1 LTRRDIHNDKTF
13 MIGERFMKK
22 SILIVV
28 VCAALGLKVFAQE
41 AAKASNVAAQ
51 NTETI
56 KWKFNGSDAG
66 TDTYQSY
73 PDGRFESVSDLNVP
87 GITLKSRL
95 AGKLVDGVI
104 TEFEISNQQ
113 GATEVKVSAKD
124 GKARI
129 TAGDKTQEVEYKPS
143 KVLFANI
150 HPVLTET
157 LVGAID
163 PAKEGVQSIDVFVLD
178 GAVTVKVDVMKKKAR
193 TIESGGGKQV
203 ADVYLVRF
211 PAVQF
216 DVYLAEGSKF
226 VAWDVPAQKLQAV
239 RSGSEAFLID
249 TTMLYPELS
258 QPVMKT
264 KTEKGVKIKMRD
276 GVELVADIVRPAD
289 DGKYPA
295 ILERTPYGREPFSKL
310 SGEWWARRGY
320 VHIVQDA
327 RGRNESGGEWVP
339 FAHER
344 KDGYDT
350 IDWIAGQSWSDG
362 KVGMIG
368 GSYGGWVQWA
378 AAVEAHP
385 ALKCIA
391 PQVSPPGL
399 FFNFPIDHG
408 VPMLWGALWW
418 SNFVKDKKALLIP
431 EIPGNLEKLM
441 TLPLS
446 KVDDEVLGRDIP
458 FYDEWLGKVTPASF
472 AGANYMADM
481 NKVKIP
487 VLHASGWWDGDGIGT
502 KLNWAKM
509 RALGHKDQWLVYGPW
524 SHAFNSSARYGGVDY
539 GPDAIIDLDLIYLR
553 WFDTW
558 LKNKP
563 AQWDKQPKVR
573 VFVTGANEWRELGD
587 WPDPRSREM
596 TLYLSSEGPANGPTS
611 VGELVATAPGDQE
624 PDRYTYNP
632 ASVEIPKQLK
642 DLRNFQEL
650 LAGGSTVVKIEPN
663 QNGVLVYK
671 TAPMN
676 DPIEIGGPIDLDL
689 YFSTSAKDTDF
700 FASLVDIDEKGEMR
714 VIGVPGKIR
723 ARYLSGWEKP
733 TLLQPG
739 KMYKAAIE
747 LWDTAHQV
755 KKGHRPGVI
764 INSQQF
770 PGYARNL
777 NTGEPIMNATR
788 MVAAHQTIYHDA
800 NRPSALRFRLLPQ
813 AQKQIAGSGK

>member
-1 LTRRDIHNDKTF
+1 
-13 MIGERFMKK
+13 MKPSNRK
-22 SILIVV
+22 LAWLILLVML
-28 VCAALGLKVFAQE
+28 ALGQPFVVWSRNQSSDESAP
-41 AAKASNVAAQ
+41 SVAAQ
-51 NTETI
+51 NPEII
-56 KWKFNGSDAG
+56 KWKFNGNDAG
-66 TDTYQSY
+66 TNTYQSQ
-73 PDGRFESVSDLNVP
+73 PDGKFESVTELNIA
-87 GITLKSRL
+87 GTALKSRL
-95 AGKLVDGVI
+95 TGKIVDGVI
-104 TEFEISNQQ
+104 TEFEIDNHQA
-113 GATEVKVSAKD
+113 GTVVKTSAKD
-124 GKARI
+124 GKARV
-129 TAGDKTQEVEYKPS
+129 TVGDKTREVEYKPS
-143 KVLFANI
+143 KALLGNL

-157 LVGAID
+157 WVKALD
-163 PAKEGVQSIDVFVLD
+163 PAKEGVQSIEVFVLD
-178 GAVTVKVDVMKKKAR
+178 AAATMKVDVLKKKSR
-193 TIESGGGKQV
+193 TIEVGGKRQI
-203 ADVYLVRF
+203 ADVYLGRF
-211 PAVQF
+211 PGVEF
-216 DVYLAEGSKF
+216 DVYLAQGSQF
-226 VAWDVPAQKLQAV
+226 AALDVPSQKLQAV
-239 RSGSEAFLID
+239 RSGYEALLVD
-249 TTMLYPELS
+249 TTTLHPELS
-258 QPVMKT
+258 QPTMKT
-264 KTEKGVKIKMRD
+264 KAEQGVKIKMRD

-295 ILERTPYGREPFSKL
+295 ILERTPYGRENFSKL

-327 RGRNESGGEWVP
+327 RGRNESDGEWTPLV
-339 FAHER
+339 HER

-350 IDWIAGQSWSDG
+350 IDWIARQSWSDG

-385 ALKCIA
+385 ALKCIV
-391 PQVSPPGL
+391 PQVSPPDP

-408 VPMLWGALWW
+408 VPMLWGAIWW
-418 SNFVKDKKALLIP
+418 SNFVKEKKTPPIP
-431 EIPGNLEKLM
+431 EIPKDLEKLK

-458 FYDEWLGKVTPASF
+458 FYDEWLEKETPASF

-487 VLHASGWWDGDGIGT
+487 VLHISGWWDGDGIGT

-509 RALGHKDQWLVYGPW
+509 RAFGHKDQWLIYGPW
-524 SHAFNSSARYGGVDY
+524 SHAFNTSSRFGDVDY
-539 GPDAIIDLDLIYLR
+539 GSDAITDLDLIYLR

-573 VFVTGANEWRELGD
+573 VFVTGVNEWRELED
-587 WPDPRSREM
+587 WPDPHSQET
-596 TLYLSSEGPANGPTS
+596 TLYLSSEGPANGATS

-632 ASVEIPKQLK
+632 ASAQIPKELK
-642 DLRNFQEL
+642 EVKSFLDL

-671 TAPMN
+671 TPPMN
-676 DPIEIGGPIDLDL
+676 VPIEIGGPIDLDL

-714 VIGVPGKIR
+714 LIGISGKIR

-733 TLLQPG
+733 ALLQPG
-739 KMYKAAIE
+739 KVYKAAIE

-755 KKGHRPGVI
+755 KKGHRLGVI
-764 INSQQF
+764 ITSSGF

-777 NTGEPIMNATR
+777 NTGEPIRNATR
-788 MVAAHQTIYHDA
+788 MVAAHQTIYHDPK
-800 NRPSALRFRLLPQ
+800 RPSALRFRLLPQ
-813 AQKQIAGSGK
+813 ARKQNDDQTTR